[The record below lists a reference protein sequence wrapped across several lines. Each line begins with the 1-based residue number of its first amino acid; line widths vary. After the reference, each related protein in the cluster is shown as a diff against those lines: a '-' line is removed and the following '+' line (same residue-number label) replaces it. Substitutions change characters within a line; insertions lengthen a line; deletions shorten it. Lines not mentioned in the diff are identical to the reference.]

1 MQISADVAKV
11 LALPKARGRLM
22 AIGAGSERARRLR
35 RVRGHDIKTWIK
47 LAQRTGI
54 KLSPCR
60 AAAQAK

>member
-1 MQISADVAKV
+1 VPAPNAPDAFAEFV
-11 LALPKARGRLM
+11 
-22 AIGAGSERARRLR
+22 
-35 RVRGHDIKTWIK
+35 GHDIKTWIK